1 MDDTL
6 LVRFSLATL
15 VSFAAALVQL
25 GLGFAFS
32 TMASAPGWRRAR
44 LFSAMAYSAAAYAM
58 VNVVLSIPHFLPS
71 LRPYALT
78 ANYLFGTLHC
88 CAWLVYTFAD
98 SERPWESLARRYRI
112 IIYISLVL
120 GVIGMIPGVGTTD
133 QIVEIEVAWLGVTYR
148 QSQTTGF
155 ANFISLWLLFTL
167 SLPFVHFIKQWRRG
181 EANAGPRVFA
191 FAVFFACT
199 IEEVLVALGFV
210 PFLYLADVGFM
221 VVVVV
226 VLIEAQKQVTGDAE
240 RLKQLGEQL
249 AEQVGDRTRERDQAR
264 NALASA
270 ERLASLGQLA
280 AGVGHEINNPLTYL
294 RVNIDVLRDAVRRN
308 RLPDDAPLML
318 EELRSGVDRIARVVA
333 DLRAFASPNQKRVP
347 LDVIALVDAAVGL
360 AAVQVRHSATI
371 RRHFY
376 QVENVVGDGGR
387 LSQVIVN
394 LLVNAS
400 EAVREAERSQPQ
412 IEVRVHMTGEHRL
425 AIEVEDNGT
434 GMSPETLRRVGEP
447 YFTTRPERGGRGLSV
462 FVARGIVE
470 TLGGTLEY
478 QSVSGKGTLATVSLP
493 SQIVVVPAPMAQ
505 PLTPLPTPLPTR
517 GAPDAPPANA
527 KKRRAL
533 VIDDDTRVG
542 RAVARMMFGFE
553 ATAVESGQE
562 ALDLLAQGREF
573 DVIVC
578 DIMMPGKTGVD
589 VYDELERT
597 RPELLSRIFFMTG
610 GALAPEIAAFLQRPG
625 VRHLMKPFEWS
636 AFEAMLATLPNS

>member
-1 MDDTL
+1 MDDTPD
-6 LVRFSLATL
+6 VRFSLATL

-44 LFSAMAYSAAAYAM
+44 LFSLMAYSAAAYAM
-58 VNVVLSIPHFLPS
+58 VNAVLSIPDFLPS
-71 LRPYALT
+71 LRQYALT

-98 SERPWESLARRYRI
+98 SERPWESLAPRYRV
-112 IIYISLVL
+112 IIYISIAL
-120 GVIGMIPGVGTTD
+120 GAIGMIPGVGTTEE
-133 QIVEIEVAWLGVTYR
+133 IVVIDVAWLGVTYR
-148 QSQTTGF
+148 QSQTTWF
-155 ANFISLWLLFTL
+155 ANFISVWLLFTL
-167 SLPFVHFIKQWRRG
+167 SLPFLHFIKQWRRG
-181 EANAGPRVFA
+181 EANAGLRVFA

-221 VVVVV
+221 VVVVA
-226 VLIEAQKQVTGDAE
+226 VLVEAQKQVTGDAE

-249 AEQVGDRTRERDQAR
+249 AAQVGDRTRERDQAR

-294 RVNIDVLRDAVRRN
+294 RVNVDVLRDAVRRN
-308 RLPDDAPLML
+308 RLPDDASAML
-318 EELRSGVDRIARVVA
+318 DELRSGVDRIARVVA

-347 LDVIALVDAAVGL
+347 LDVIALVDGAVGL

-400 EAVREAERSQPQ
+400 EAVRDAEREHPQ
-412 IEVRVHMTGEHRL
+412 IEVRVRMVGEHRL
-425 AIEVEDNGT
+425 AVEVEDNGT
-434 GMSPETLRRVGEP
+434 GMTPETLRRVGEP
-447 YFTTRPERGGRGLSV
+447 YFTTRPDRGGRGLSV

-470 TLGGTLEY
+470 SLGGTLEY

-493 SQIVVVPAPMAQ
+493 SQIAIVPIAAS
-505 PLTPLPTPLPTR
+505 LTPVPTPLPRPATL
-517 GAPDAPPANA
+517 GASPTA

-542 RAVARMMFGFE
+542 RAVARMMFGFD

-562 ALDLLAQGREF
+562 ALDLLAQGKEF

-578 DIMMPGKTGVD
+578 DIMMPGKSGVD
-589 VYDELERT
+589 VYEELERT
-597 RPELLSRIFFMTG
+597 RPELLPRIFFMTG

-636 AFEAMLATLPNS
+636 AFEAMLSTLPNS

>member
-32 TMASAPGWRRAR
+32 TMANAPGWRRAR
-44 LFSAMAYSAAAYAM
+44 LFSLMAYSASAYAM
-58 VNVVLSIPHFLPS
+58 VNVALSIPDCPLCVH
-71 LRPYALT
+71 RYAL
-78 ANYLFGTLHC
+78 AGNYFLATLHC
-88 CAWLVYTFAD
+88 CAWIVYTFAPTD
-98 SERPWESLARRYRI
+98 NSWASLAPFYRRL
-112 IIYISLVL
+112 IYVSIAL
-120 GVIGMIPGVGTTD
+120 GLFAIIPGVGTTEEMVT
-133 QIVEIEVAWLGVTYR
+133 INVAWLGITYR
-148 QSQTTGF
+148 QAQTTWF
-155 ANFISLWLLFTL
+155 ANVMSLWLLVTL
-167 SLPFVHFIKQWRRG
+167 MFPFVHFFRAWRKG
-181 EANAGPRVFA
+181 EPNAGGRVFA
-191 FAVFFACT
+191 FAVFFACAV
-199 IEEVLVALGFV
+199 EEVLVALGIV

-221 VVVVV
+221 VIVVS
-226 VLIEAQKQVTGDAE
+226 VLVEAQQRVVSDAT
-240 RLKQLGEQL
+240 RLKELGEQL
-249 AEQVGDRTRERDQAR
+249 AAQVGDRTRERDEAR

-294 RVNIDVLRDAVRRN
+294 RVNVDVLRDAVRRN
-308 RLPDDAPLML
+308 RLPDDASSML
-318 EELRSGVDRIARVVA
+318 DELRSGVDRIARVVA

-347 LDVIALVDAAVGL
+347 LDVIALVDGAVGL

-400 EAVREAERSQPQ
+400 EAVRDAERDQPQ
-412 IEVRVHMTGEHRL
+412 IEVRVRMTGEHRL

-493 SQIVVVPAPMAQ
+493 SQIAVVPMAQ
-505 PLTPLPTPLPTR
+505 PLTPLPTPLPSR
-517 GAPDAPPANA
+517 AAPDASPGAT

-533 VIDDDTRVG
+533 VIDDDARVG
-542 RAVARMMFGFE
+542 RAVARMMFGFD

-578 DIMMPGKTGVD
+578 DIMMPGKSGVD

-597 RPELLSRIFFMTG
+597 RPELLPRLFFMTG